1 MKIRRMLGYTAV
13 TGGLV
18 SLLLASSSNKVPA
31 QDLKSSRLNQY
42 LELMDYNKFNEE
54 VTSEV
59 RPLINEVIKIMR
71 DNGYCNEFK
80 AGSDTN
86 SFLAG
91 EPRIE
96 EHCNSFGVHSGLPN
110 LFGDE
115 VTVYYDKTKIL
126 GSGEEYHVV
135 ETRGPGMYS
144 SISDWGANGLRIN
157 EPDRYNFGELT
168 SVRPSQAA
176 DLLTRFN
183 DVYKSLLKKIISYSR
198 RFE

>member
-1 MKIRRMLGYTAV
+1 MKIRRILGYAAV

-18 SLLLASSSNKVPA
+18 SLLLASSSNKVAA

-42 LELMDYNKFNEE
+42 LELGDYNKFNEE

-59 RPLINEVIKIMR
+59 RPLINQVIKIMR

-80 AGSDTN
+80 AGSDAN
-86 SFLAG
+86 PSL
-91 EPRIE
+91 ERIE
-96 EHCNSFGVHSGLPN
+96 EHCDSFGVYRGLPN

-126 GSGEEYHVV
+126 GSGNEYHVI

-144 SISDWGANGLRIN
+144 SISDWNANGLRIN
-157 EPDRYNFGELT
+157 EQDRYNFGELN
-168 SVRPSQAA
+168 SMRPSQAA